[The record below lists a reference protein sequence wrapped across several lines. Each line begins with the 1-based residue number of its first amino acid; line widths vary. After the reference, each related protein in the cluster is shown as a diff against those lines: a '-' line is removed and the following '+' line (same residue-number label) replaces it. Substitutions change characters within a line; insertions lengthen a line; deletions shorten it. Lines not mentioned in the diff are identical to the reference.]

1 MDEQTNRRPRIAKW
15 IVWAVLGVTAGLAL
29 GFAIGWRFWPVEY
42 TNTAP
47 DVLRRD
53 YRDDYIVMVATAYQV
68 NAYQV
73 DAYQVNAY
81 QVNTGGVEQ
90 ARGRL
95 ELLDPQD
102 PATPGS
108 EPAERIIAAGGRA
121 GDITRLARLA
131 WALGSL
137 PPTLSPYLE
146 GQP

>member
-15 IVWAVLGVTAGLAL
+15 IVWTVIGVAAGLAL

-53 YRDDYIVMVATAYQV
+53 YRDDYIVMVATT
-68 NAYQV
+68 YQV
-73 DAYQVNAY
+73 DAYQPS
-81 QVNTGGVEQ
+81 TGGVEQ
-90 ARGRL
+90 ARRRL

-102 PATPGS
+102 PAAPVI
-108 EPAERIIAAGGRA
+108 ELAERIIAAGGSVE
-121 GDITRLARLA
+121 DITRLARLA